1 MIIDS
6 SRQAPIREAIA
17 MVFDGKHPCS
27 LCLSIREGRQ
37 QEQAENKNL
46 PSVRP
51 ENAPEYLCDV
61 QRLTAPLPLV
71 AASKAAPFVPRLHT
85 DFLEPPPSPP
95 PRSA

>member
-1 MIIDS
+1 LGCGLCLVAIAATLGGHWLALQSIAWTCMIIDS

-51 ENAPEYLCDV
+51 ENAPEYL
-61 QRLTAPLPLV
+61 
-71 AASKAAPFVPRLHT
+71 
-85 DFLEPPPSPP
+85 
-95 PRSA
+95 